1 MAQSRTA
8 VNAKA
13 AAGDSTGAPGAS
25 AISPSLVPG
34 QSINDVGGD
43 TPRNAQSDNDASKL
57 NVYAGAP
64 GQVSGDPQQKGASP
78 AGLDGPGPAAPGQ
91 GKIGDNVI
99 PGQGSYD
106 GTKPGRSNEGPDKLD
121 KGKASY
127 APMGPGKSED
137 PKDGHTGSLSGGT
150 ERRTTGQSKTYEHIE
165 VDEKAQGA
173 LDELAENQGAS
184 DDFKTKARIIF
195 EGALNQKLQLEVSRL
210 EEEFSQR
217 FEQEITDIAEKVE
230 SFLNYTSQQWLE
242 ENKLVVENGI
252 RNELSESFM
261 QGLRS
266 LFEDHYV
273 TLPDEK
279 YDIFESMVA
288 KLDDMEDKLN
298 EQIEANVTLSSQ
310 MSGFQRQS
318 ILSDVSWD
326 LSEAGKEKMAGLAE
340 SVEFES
346 EENYRKKLNILKE
359 SFVSTQAE
367 PQQETEYLEE
377 SAEAPAPGPY
387 DGMSSS
393 MAQYAAALSRTLK

>member
-8 VNAKA
+8 VNAKGG
-13 AAGDSTGAPGAS
+13 AGEGRES
-25 AISPSLVPG
+25 ISPSLVPG
-34 QSINDVGGD
+34 QSINDIGGVTD
-43 TPRNAQSDNDASKL
+43 KNSKADDNSAKL
-57 NVYAGAP
+57 DVYKGAP
-64 GQVSGDPQQKGASP
+64 SQITGDPQQKGAS
-78 AGLDGPGPAAPGQ
+78 AKGLDGPGPAAPGE
-91 GKIGDNVI
+91 GKHGTELI
-99 PGQGSYD
+99 PGSGSED
-106 GTKPGRSNEGPDKLD
+106 GTKSRGSQQGIEGSIGTSVLPGG
-121 KGKASY
+121 
-127 APMGPGKSED
+127 GKS
-137 PKDGHTGSLSGGT
+137 
-150 ERRTTGQSKTYEHIE
+150 SKVAEHID
-165 VDEKAQGA
+165 VDEKATGA

-210 EEEFSQR
+210 EEEFSSR

-298 EQIEANVTLSSQ
+298 EQIETNVTLSAG
-310 MSGFQRQS
+310 MSGYQRQS
-318 ILSDVSWD
+318 IMNDVSWD
-326 LSEAGKEKMAGLAE
+326 LSEAGKEKLAGLAE

-346 EENYRKKLNILKE
+346 EENYRQKLAILKE
-359 SFVSTQAE
+359 SFVPKSAD
-367 PQQETEYLEE
+367 QQTEYLEE
-377 SAEAPAPGPY
+377 SAQAPEPSVY
-387 DGMSSS
+387 DGMNSA
-393 MAQYAAALSRTLK
+393 MASYAAALSRTLK